1 MSKTSKEDV
10 LVTAPVEETVVEKTA
25 EVLYGGADGDA
36 IPTAAEEP
44 GTEVSVDETIQAN
57 EDASSGVPDE
67 DEAES
72 PAAEKIQ
79 GRNLQTSTIVDVK
92 GATIPSED
100 TSSFKVKSRFTVNGD
115 ITDPSKQGKSI
126 LADKMVNE
134 AHQFQTSKSAVKP
147 FPATGTEYLKTLDFK
162 VNP

>member
-10 LVTAPVEETVVEKTA
+10 LVNTPIEETVAKTT
-25 EVLYGGADGDA
+25 EVLYGADGDA
-36 IPTAAEEP
+36 STGADSSVADSSA
-44 GTEVSVDETIQAN
+44 GTDSSVA
-57 EDASSGVPDE
+57 DASV
-67 DEAES
+67 
-72 PAAEKIQ
+72 AEKIQ
-79 GRNLQTSTIVDVK
+79 GRNMQTSTIVDVE

-100 TSSFKVKSRFTVNGD
+100 TSSFKVKSRFAVNGD
-115 ITDPSKQGKSI
+115 IIDPSTGKSI

-134 AHQFQTSKSAVKP
+134 AHQFQTSRSAVNS

>member
-10 LVTAPVEETVVEKTA
+10 LVNTPIEETVAKTA
-25 EVLYGGADGDA
+25 EVLYGADGDA
-36 IPTAAEEP
+36 STGADS
-44 GTEVSVDETIQAN
+44 SVA
-57 EDASSGVPDE
+57 DASV
-67 DEAES
+67 
-72 PAAEKIQ
+72 AEKIQ
-79 GRNLQTSTIVDVK
+79 GRNMQTSTIVDVE

-100 TSSFKVKSRFTVNGD
+100 TSSFKVKSRFSVNGD
-115 ITDPSKQGKSI
+115 IIDPSTSKSI

-134 AHQFQTSKSAVKP
+134 AHQFQTSRSAVNS

>member
-10 LVTAPVEETVVEKTA
+10 LVNTPIEETVAKTA
-25 EVLYGGADGDA
+25 EVLYGADGDA
-36 IPTAAEEP
+36 STGADSSVADSSA
-44 GTEVSVDETIQAN
+44 GTDSSVA
-57 EDASSGVPDE
+57 DASV
-67 DEAES
+67 
-72 PAAEKIQ
+72 AANIQ
-79 GRNLQTSTIVDVK
+79 GRNMQTSTIVDVE

-100 TSSFKVKSRFTVNGD
+100 TSSFKVKSRFSVNGD
-115 ITDPSKQGKSI
+115 IIDPSTGKSI

-134 AHQFQTSKSAVKP
+134 AHQFQTSRSAVNS

>member
-10 LVTAPVEETVVEKTA
+10 LVNAPVEETVEKTA
-25 EVLYGGADGDA
+25 EVLYGTDGDA
-36 IPTAAEEP
+36 STGADS
-44 GTEVSVDETIQAN
+44 SVADSSVADSSVA
-57 EDASSGVPDE
+57 DASV
-67 DEAES
+67 
-72 PAAEKIQ
+72 AEKIQ
-79 GRNLQTSTIVDVK
+79 GRNMQTTTIVDVE

-100 TSSFKVKSRFTVNGD
+100 TSSFKVKSRFSVNGD
-115 ITDPSKQGKSI
+115 IIDPSTGKSI

-134 AHQFQTSKSAVKP
+134 AHQFQTSRSAVNS

>member
-10 LVTAPVEETVVEKTA
+10 LVNAPVEETVEKTA
-25 EVLYGGADGDA
+25 DVLYGADGDA
-36 IPTAAEEP
+36 SA
-44 GTEVSVDETIQAN
+44 GTDSSVADSSVA
-57 EDASSGVPDE
+57 DASVV
-67 DEAES
+67 
-72 PAAEKIQ
+72 EKIQ
-79 GRNLQTSTIVDVK
+79 GRNMQTSTIVDVE

-100 TSSFKVKSRFTVNGD
+100 TSSFKVKSRFSVNGD
-115 ITDPSKQGKSI
+115 IIDPSTGKSI

-134 AHQFQTSKSAVKP
+134 AHQFQTSRSAVNS

>member
-10 LVTAPVEETVVEKTA
+10 LVNTPIEETVAKTA
-25 EVLYGGADGDA
+25 EVLYGADGDA
-36 IPTAAEEP
+36 STGADSSVADSSA
-44 GTEVSVDETIQAN
+44 GTDSSVT
-57 EDASSGVPDE
+57 DASV
-67 DEAES
+67 
-72 PAAEKIQ
+72 AEKIQ
-79 GRNLQTSTIVDVK
+79 GRNMQTSTIVDVE

-100 TSSFKVKSRFTVNGD
+100 TSSFKVKSRFSVNGD
-115 ITDPSKQGKSI
+115 IIDPSTGKSI

-134 AHQFQTSKSAVKP
+134 AHQFQTSRSAVNS

>member
-10 LVTAPVEETVVEKTA
+10 LVNTPIEETVAKTT
-25 EVLYGGADGDA
+25 EVLYGADGDA
-36 IPTAAEEP
+36 ST
-44 GTEVSVDETIQAN
+44 GTDSSVA
-57 EDASSGVPDE
+57 DASV
-67 DEAES
+67 
-72 PAAEKIQ
+72 AEKIQ
-79 GRNLQTSTIVDVK
+79 GRNMQTSTIVDVE

-100 TSSFKVKSRFTVNGD
+100 TSSFKVKSRFSVNGD
-115 ITDPSKQGKSI
+115 IIDPSTSKSI

-134 AHQFQTSKSAVKP
+134 AHQFQTSRSAVNS

>member
-10 LVTAPVEETVVEKTA
+10 LVNTPIEETVEKPTD
-25 EVLYGGADGDA
+25 VLYGTDEETSSDA
-36 IPTAAEEP
+36 T
-44 GTEVSVDETIQAN
+44 
-57 EDASSGVPDE
+57 DE

-79 GRNLQTSTIVDVK
+79 GRNLQTSTIVDVE

-134 AHQFQTSKSAVKP
+134 AHQFQTSRSAVNS
-147 FPATGTEYLKTLDFK
+147 FPATGEEYLKTLDFK

>member
-10 LVTAPVEETVVEKTA
+10 LVNTPIEETVAKTA
-25 EVLYGGADGDA
+25 EVLYGADGDA
-36 IPTAAEEP
+36 STGADSSVADSSA
-44 GTEVSVDETIQAN
+44 GTDSSVA
-57 EDASSGVPDE
+57 DASV
-67 DEAES
+67 
-72 PAAEKIQ
+72 AEKIQ
-79 GRNLQTSTIVDVK
+79 GRNMQTSTIVDVE

-100 TSSFKVKSRFTVNGD
+100 TSSFKVKSRFSVNVD
-115 ITDPSKQGKSI
+115 IIDPSTGKSI

-134 AHQFQTSKSAVKP
+134 AHQFQTSRSAVNS

>member
-10 LVTAPVEETVVEKTA
+10 LVNTPIEETVEKPTD
-25 EVLYGGADGDA
+25 VLYGTD
-36 IPTAAEEP
+36 EE
-44 GTEVSVDETIQAN
+44 T
-57 EDASSGVPDE
+57 SSDSTDE

-79 GRNLQTSTIVDVK
+79 GRNLQTSTIVDVE

-134 AHQFQTSKSAVKP
+134 AHQFQTSKSAVNP

>member
-10 LVTAPVEETVVEKTA
+10 LVNTPIEETVAKTT
-25 EVLYGGADGDA
+25 EVLYGADGDA
-36 IPTAAEEP
+36 STGADS
-44 GTEVSVDETIQAN
+44 SVADSSVADSSVA
-57 EDASSGVPDE
+57 DASV
-67 DEAES
+67 
-72 PAAEKIQ
+72 AEKIQ
-79 GRNLQTSTIVDVK
+79 GRNMQTSTIVDVE

-100 TSSFKVKSRFTVNGD
+100 TSSFKVKSRFSVNGD
-115 ITDPSKQGKSI
+115 IIDPSTSKSI

-134 AHQFQTSKSAVKP
+134 AHQFQTSRSAVNS

>member
-10 LVTAPVEETVVEKTA
+10 LVNTPIEETVAKTA
-25 EVLYGGADGDA
+25 EVLYGADGDA
-36 IPTAAEEP
+36 ST
-44 GTEVSVDETIQAN
+44 GTDSSVADSSAGTDSSVT
-57 EDASSGVPDE
+57 DASV
-67 DEAES
+67 
-72 PAAEKIQ
+72 AEKIQ
-79 GRNLQTSTIVDVK
+79 GRNMQTSTIVDVE

-100 TSSFKVKSRFTVNGD
+100 TSSFKVKSRFSVNGD
-115 ITDPSKQGKSI
+115 IIDPSTSKSI

-134 AHQFQTSKSAVKP
+134 AHQFQTSRSAVNS

>member
-10 LVTAPVEETVVEKTA
+10 LVNTPIEETVAKTA
-25 EVLYGGADGDA
+25 EVLYGADGDA
-36 IPTAAEEP
+36 STGADSSVADSSA
-44 GTEVSVDETIQAN
+44 GTDSSVA
-57 EDASSGVPDE
+57 DASV
-67 DEAES
+67 
-72 PAAEKIQ
+72 AEKIQ
-79 GRNLQTSTIVDVK
+79 GRNMQTSTIVDVE

-100 TSSFKVKSRFTVNGD
+100 TSSFKVKSRFSVNGD
-115 ITDPSKQGKSI
+115 IIDPSKSKSI

-134 AHQFQTSKSAVKP
+134 AHQFQTSRSAVNS

>member
-10 LVTAPVEETVVEKTA
+10 LVNTPIEETVAKTA
-25 EVLYGGADGDA
+25 EVLYGADGDA
-36 IPTAAEEP
+36 ST
-44 GTEVSVDETIQAN
+44 GTDSSVA
-57 EDASSGVPDE
+57 DASV
-67 DEAES
+67 
-72 PAAEKIQ
+72 AEKIQ
-79 GRNLQTSTIVDVK
+79 GRNMQTSTIVDVE

-100 TSSFKVKSRFTVNGD
+100 TSSFKVKSRFSVNGD
-115 ITDPSKQGKSI
+115 IIDPSTSKSI

-134 AHQFQTSKSAVKP
+134 AHQFQTSRSAVNS

>member
-10 LVTAPVEETVVEKTA
+10 LVNAPVEETVEKTA
-25 EVLYGGADGDA
+25 EVLYGVDGDA
-36 IPTAAEEP
+36 SAGADSSIADSSIA
-44 GTEVSVDETIQAN
+44 
-57 EDASSGVPDE
+57 DASV
-67 DEAES
+67 
-72 PAAEKIQ
+72 AEKIQ
-79 GRNLQTSTIVDVK
+79 GRNMQTSTIVDVE

-100 TSSFKVKSRFTVNGD
+100 TSSFKVKSRFSVNGD
-115 ITDPSKQGKSI
+115 IIDPSTSKSI

-134 AHQFQTSKSAVKP
+134 AHQFQTSRSAVNS

>member
-10 LVTAPVEETVVEKTA
+10 SVNTPIEETVAKTA
-25 EVLYGGADGDA
+25 EVLYGTDGDA
-36 IPTAAEEP
+36 STGADS
-44 GTEVSVDETIQAN
+44 SVA
-57 EDASSGVPDE
+57 DASV
-67 DEAES
+67 
-72 PAAEKIQ
+72 AEKIQ
-79 GRNLQTSTIVDVK
+79 GRNMQTSTIVDVE

-100 TSSFKVKSRFTVNGD
+100 TSSFKVKSRFSVNGD
-115 ITDPSKQGKSI
+115 IIDPSTGKSI

-134 AHQFQTSKSAVKP
+134 AHQFQTSRSAVNS

>member
-10 LVTAPVEETVVEKTA
+10 LVNTPIEETVAKTT
-25 EVLYGGADGDA
+25 EVLYGADGDA
-36 IPTAAEEP
+36 STGADS
-44 GTEVSVDETIQAN
+44 SVA
-57 EDASSGVPDE
+57 DASV
-67 DEAES
+67 
-72 PAAEKIQ
+72 AEKIQ
-79 GRNLQTSTIVDVK
+79 GRNMQTSTIVDVE

-134 AHQFQTSKSAVKP
+134 AHQFQTSRSAVNS

>member
-10 LVTAPVEETVVEKTA
+10 LVNTPIEETVEKTA
-25 EVLYGGADGDA
+25 EVLYGGDSSTGADS
-36 IPTAAEEP
+36 
-44 GTEVSVDETIQAN
+44 SVA
-57 EDASSGVPDE
+57 DASV
-67 DEAES
+67 
-72 PAAEKIQ
+72 AEKIQ
-79 GRNLQTSTIVDVK
+79 GRNMQTSTIVDVE

-100 TSSFKVKSRFTVNGD
+100 TSSFKVKSRFSVNGD
-115 ITDPSKQGKSI
+115 IIDPSTGKSI

-134 AHQFQTSKSAVKP
+134 AHQFQTSRSAVNS

>member
-10 LVTAPVEETVVEKTA
+10 LVNTPIEETVAKTT
-25 EVLYGGADGDA
+25 EVLYGADGDA
-36 IPTAAEEP
+36 STGADS
-44 GTEVSVDETIQAN
+44 SVADSSAGADSSVA
-57 EDASSGVPDE
+57 DASV
-67 DEAES
+67 
-72 PAAEKIQ
+72 AEKIQ
-79 GRNLQTSTIVDVK
+79 GRNMQTSTIVDVE

-100 TSSFKVKSRFTVNGD
+100 TSSFKVKSRFSVNGD
-115 ITDPSKQGKSI
+115 IIDPSTGKSI

-134 AHQFQTSKSAVKP
+134 AHQFQTSRSAVNS

>member
-10 LVTAPVEETVVEKTA
+10 LVNTPIEETVEKTV
-25 EVLYGGADGDA
+25 EVLYGADGDA
-36 IPTAAEEP
+36 STGADS
-44 GTEVSVDETIQAN
+44 SVA
-57 EDASSGVPDE
+57 DASV
-67 DEAES
+67 
-72 PAAEKIQ
+72 AEKIQ
-79 GRNLQTSTIVDVK
+79 GRNMQTSTIVDVE

-100 TSSFKVKSRFTVNGD
+100 TSSFKVKSRFSVNGD
-115 ITDPSKQGKSI
+115 IIDPSTGKSI

-134 AHQFQTSKSAVKP
+134 AHQFQTSRSAVNS

>member
-10 LVTAPVEETVVEKTA
+10 LVNTPIEETVAKTA
-25 EVLYGGADGDA
+25 EVLYGADGDA
-36 IPTAAEEP
+36 ST
-44 GTEVSVDETIQAN
+44 GTDSSVADSSAGTDSSVA
-57 EDASSGVPDE
+57 DASV
-67 DEAES
+67 
-72 PAAEKIQ
+72 AEKIQ
-79 GRNLQTSTIVDVK
+79 GRNMQTSTIVDVE

-100 TSSFKVKSRFTVNGD
+100 TSSFKVKSRFSVNGD
-115 ITDPSKQGKSI
+115 IIDLSTSKSI

-134 AHQFQTSKSAVKP
+134 AHQFQTSRSAVNS

>member
-10 LVTAPVEETVVEKTA
+10 LVNTPIEETVAKTT
-25 EVLYGGADGDA
+25 EVLYGADGDA
-36 IPTAAEEP
+36 SA
-44 GTEVSVDETIQAN
+44 GTDSSVA
-57 EDASSGVPDE
+57 DASV
-67 DEAES
+67 
-72 PAAEKIQ
+72 AEKIQ
-79 GRNLQTSTIVDVK
+79 GRNIQTSTIVDLE

-100 TSSFKVKSRFTVNGD
+100 TSSFKVKSRFSVNGD
-115 ITDPSKQGKSI
+115 IIDPSTGKSI

-134 AHQFQTSKSAVKP
+134 AHQFQTSRSAVNS

>member
-10 LVTAPVEETVVEKTA
+10 LVNTPIEETVAKTT
-25 EVLYGGADGDA
+25 EVLYGADGDA
-36 IPTAAEEP
+36 STGADS
-44 GTEVSVDETIQAN
+44 SVA
-57 EDASSGVPDE
+57 DASV
-67 DEAES
+67 
-72 PAAEKIQ
+72 AEKIQ
-79 GRNLQTSTIVDVK
+79 GRNMQTSTIVDVE

-100 TSSFKVKSRFTVNGD
+100 TSSFKVKSRFSVNGD
-115 ITDPSKQGKSI
+115 IIDPSTGKSI

-134 AHQFQTSKSAVKP
+134 AHQFQTSRSAVNS

>member
-10 LVTAPVEETVVEKTA
+10 LVNTPIEETVEKTA
-25 EVLYGGADGDA
+25 EVLYGGDSSTDGDSSTGA
-36 IPTAAEEP
+36 DS
-44 GTEVSVDETIQAN
+44 SVA
-57 EDASSGVPDE
+57 DASV
-67 DEAES
+67 
-72 PAAEKIQ
+72 AEKIQ
-79 GRNLQTSTIVDVK
+79 GRNMQTSTIVDVE

-100 TSSFKVKSRFTVNGD
+100 TSSFKVKSRFSVNGD
-115 ITDPSKQGKSI
+115 IIDPSKKGKSI

-134 AHQFQTSKSAVKP
+134 AHQFQTSRSAVNS

>member
-10 LVTAPVEETVVEKTA
+10 LVNAPVEETVEKTA
-25 EVLYGGADGDA
+25 NVLYGVDGDA
-36 IPTAAEEP
+36 SAGADS
-44 GTEVSVDETIQAN
+44 SVAD
-57 EDASSGVPDE
+57 SSVAD
-67 DEAES
+67 S
-72 PAAEKIQ
+72 SVVEKIQ
-79 GRNLQTSTIVDVK
+79 GRNMQTSTVVDVE

-100 TSSFKVKSRFTVNGD
+100 TSSFKVKSRFSVNGD
-115 ITDPSKQGKSI
+115 IIDPSTSKSI

-134 AHQFQTSKSAVKP
+134 AHQFQTSRSAVNS